1 MKDINKILK
10 DYRNELGMSLDEL
23 CRLTG
28 IPKSTLSRYENNP
41 NQKMD
46 IKIIYEVART
56 LKIPKTVIEK
66 SFFEDLFWEGDSTTR
81 LPVLG
86 RVCAG
91 NGTVAQ
97 EEVIGYETVEP
108 KYGMGEYFCLQVK
121 GNSMSPK
128 IDDGDIVL
136 VKKQNYVE
144 NGELAIVIVDNEDGL
159 IKKVEYSEDCIKLI
173 SFNLYYPERVFE
185 KYEMNRVKIVGKVVE
200 SKRKW

>member
-1 MKDINKILK
+1 MKNINNVLK

-23 CRLTG
+23 GRLTG

-46 IKIIYEVART
+46 IKIVYEIAKT

-66 SFFEDLFWEGDSTTR
+66 SFFEDLFWEDECTAR
-81 LPVLG
+81 IPVVG

-97 EEVIGYETVEP
+97 EELIGHEAVES
-108 KYGMGEYFCLQVK
+108 KYGTGEYFYLQVK

-128 IDDGDIVL
+128 IDSGDIVL
-136 VKKQNYVE
+136 VKRQDYVE
-144 NGELAIVIVDNEDGL
+144 KGELAIVIVDDEDGAV
-159 IKKVEYSEDCIKLI
+159 KKVEYDDNRIKLI
-173 SFNLYYPERVFE
+173 SFNLYYPERVFAND
-185 KYEMNRVKIVGKVVE
+185 EMSRVKIIGKVIE

>member
-1 MKDINKILK
+1 MKDINNVLK
-10 DYRNELGMSLDEL
+10 AYRNELGISLDEL
-23 CRLTG
+23 GKLTG

-46 IKIIYEVART
+46 IKIVYEVAKT
-56 LKIPKTVIEK
+56 LKIPKSVIEK
-66 SFFEDLFWEGDSTTR
+66 SFFEDLFWEEESTVR
-81 LPVLG
+81 LPILG

-97 EEVIGYETVEP
+97 EEIIGYETVEA
-108 KYGMGEYFCLQVK
+108 KYGNEEYFCLQVK
-121 GNSMSPK
+121 GDSMSPK
-128 IDDGDIVL
+128 IDSGDVVL

-159 IKKVEYSEDCIKLI
+159 IKKVEYDKDCIKLI
-173 SFNLYYPERVFE
+173 SFNLYYPERIFE
-185 KYEMNRVKIVGKVVE
+185 KYEMDRVKIIGKVIE